1 MSIKATIKQYV
12 GEYREF
18 YATDLFKFVRGI
30 LGRPQLHYD
39 SIIRKLR
46 ELRDEKYIVEC
57 LDHQKSFYLVK
68 KEVEEVAE
76 ELKEAEKQGR
86 EMADL
91 TIASIR
97 KNLTLF

>member
-12 GEYREF
+12 GDYREF

-30 LGRPQLHYD
+30 LGRPLLHDD

-57 LDHQKSFYLVK
+57 LDHQKSFYLVR
-68 KEVEEVAE
+68 KEVEEYREEKGINLSYAE
-76 ELKEAEKQGR
+76 LGKELGKA
-86 EMADL
+86 
-91 TIASIR
+91 T